1 MVMRVE
7 KVLKSSAHCAVHVR
21 SIKRKRACGV
31 YRIINAVNLS
41 NNDAAHSH
49 KLRQTMRT
57 YLNFYGDAGMKFL
70 NRAAF
75 AEFFKACPLFF

>member
-1 MVMRVE
+1 MARVE
-7 KVLKSSAHCAVHVR
+7 KVLKPSAHCAVHVR
-21 SIKRKRACGV
+21 ISKRASGV

-49 KLRQTMRT
+49 KLRQTMRI

-75 AEFFKACPLFF
+75 AEFFKACPLSQFFF